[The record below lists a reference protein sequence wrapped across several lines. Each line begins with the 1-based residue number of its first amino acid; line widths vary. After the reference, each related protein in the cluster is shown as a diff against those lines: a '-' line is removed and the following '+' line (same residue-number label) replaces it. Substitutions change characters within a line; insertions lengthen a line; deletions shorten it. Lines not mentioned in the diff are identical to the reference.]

1 MNLQWV
7 LLILHFKQSLIK
19 RGAHYVRLTQNFPYL
34 LIKILSIR
42 EALCTRHCSGLGRV
56 IVMTQYELSHGLISP
71 CSLGGLHLYLQ
82 SSEILLMSDLRGLS
96 RYQSGRR
103 RRMSPKRK
111 YSCVDTVGKRHFLI
125 TERSDYCGPQ
135 RERRSTKSPWAR
147 WRIPVSST
155 DAVLSFNLLCVFPRG
170 SASEKWFSSWIITAF
185 WVESFRPTAMLKWL
199 INQSSPFT

>member
-1 MNLQWV
+1 MNSCGTNTIWVNLQWV

-125 TERSDYCGPQ
+125 TERSDYLWTTT
-135 RERRSTKSPWAR
+135 RAKIHHAEVALSKM
-147 WRIPVSST
+147 T
-155 DAVLSFNLLCVFPRG
+155 DSCELYGRCSFL
-170 SASEKWFSSWIITAF
+170 
-185 WVESFRPTAMLKWL
+185 
-199 INQSSPFT
+199 